1 MRTKHTVYEVSAPG
15 RRPEVVKRWS
25 QVFELARQTGW
36 QASCTQ
42 LRYDGAGDL
51 IDKIEIDPYHIEQDY
66 MERAR

>member
-1 MRTKHTVYEVSAPG
+1 
-15 RRPEVVKRWS
+15 VKRWS